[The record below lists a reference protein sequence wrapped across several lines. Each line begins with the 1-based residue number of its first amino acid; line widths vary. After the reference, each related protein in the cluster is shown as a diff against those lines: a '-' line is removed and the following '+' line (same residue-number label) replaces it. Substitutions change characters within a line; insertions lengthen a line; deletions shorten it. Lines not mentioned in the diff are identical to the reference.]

1 VSVAA
6 FRVVDLPIALQGE
19 LVSRVK
25 TANLARRAS
34 IAVIVAA
41 VTLVAG
47 CSSSSSDDTD
57 HPSANGTIKVGV
69 PASID
74 AAPIYI
80 GLKHGLFKDH
90 GLDVQAVP
98 LKPGEG
104 LLQLA
109 NHEIDILLTDYVSL
123 FKAQAQGKDLRILA
137 EGYQAGPGTNEVVVP
152 AGSSITKPA
161 DLAGKEIAVDQT
173 KGFGELLTTASLAA
187 NNIAMPHYKQV
198 PFDEMTKA
206 LKDGSV
212 QAAYMPEPYI
222 SAAEQGSKDRPAVHR
237 LLDTAEG
244 PTADVPLSGYVAT
257 ASWTKRYKDLT
268 AAFIAGLTAAKE
280 VAVDRTEV
288 EDALINYMKISK
300 QTAALVQIGEFPDS
314 LVPDRL
320 QRVANNMSAQ
330 PGFFDGSNTEL
341 VVQQYTQR

>member
-1 VSVAA
+1 
-6 FRVVDLPIALQGE
+6 VDLPIAFQGE

-34 IAVIVAA
+34 IGVAA
-41 VTLVAG
+41 AAMMLAAG
-47 CSSSSSDDTD
+47 CSSSSSDDAD
-57 HPSANGTIKVGV
+57 QVSAKGTIKVGV

-80 GLKHGLFKDH
+80 GIKHGLFKDH
-90 GLDVQAVP
+90 GLDVEAVP
-98 LKPGEG
+98 IQPGEG
-104 LLQLA
+104 LQKLA
-109 NHEIDILLTDYVSL
+109 NHEVDILLTDYVSL

-152 AGSSITKPA
+152 AGSSITRPA
-161 DLAGKEIAVDQT
+161 DLAGKEIAVDQL
-173 KGFGELLTTASLAA
+173 KGYGELLTTASLTA
-187 NNIAMPHYKQV
+187 NNISMPHYKQV

-212 QAAYMPEPYI
+212 QAAWMPEPYI
-222 SAAEQGSKDRPAVHR
+222 SAAEQGGKELPAVHR

-268 AAFIAGLTAAKE
+268 AAFIAGLTAAKD
-280 VAVDRTEV
+280 VAVDRTQV

-300 QTAALVQIGEFPDS
+300 QTAALIQIGEFPDS

-330 PGFFDGSNTEL
+330 AGFFSVKGPREL
-341 VVQQYTQR
+341 VVQQYTLR

>member
-1 VSVAA
+1 
-6 FRVVDLPIALQGE
+6 L
-19 LVSRVK
+19 
-25 TANLARRAS
+25 
-34 IAVIVAA
+34 IAVVAAA

-47 CSSSSSDDTD
+47 CSSSSSDDAG
-57 HPSANGTIKVGV
+57 SQSVKGTIKVGV

-90 GLDVQAVP
+90 GVDVEAVP
-98 LKPGEG
+98 IKPGEG
-104 LLQLA
+104 LQQLA
-109 NHEIDILLTDYVSL
+109 NHEVDILLTDYVSL
-123 FKAQAQGKDLRILA
+123 FKAQSQGKDLRILA
-137 EGYQAGPGTNEVVVP
+137 EGYQAGSGTNEVVVP

-161 DLAGKEIAVDQT
+161 DLAGKEVAVDQT
-173 KGFGELLTTASLAA
+173 KGFGELLTTASLTA
-187 NNIAMPHYKQV
+187 NNIDMPRYKQM

-212 QAAYMPEPYI
+212 QAAWMSEPYI
-222 SAAEQGSKDRPAVHR
+222 SAAEQGGKDLPAVHR
-237 LLDTAEG
+237 LLDTATG

-268 AAFIAGLTAAKE
+268 TAFIAGLTAAKE
-280 VAVDRTEV
+280 MAVDRTEV

-300 QTAALVQIGEFPDS
+300 QTAALVQIGGFPDT

-320 QRVANNMSAQ
+320 QRVANDMTAQ
-330 PGFFDGSNTEL
+330 SGFFAPAAPEL
-341 VVQQYTQR
+341 VVQQFTQR